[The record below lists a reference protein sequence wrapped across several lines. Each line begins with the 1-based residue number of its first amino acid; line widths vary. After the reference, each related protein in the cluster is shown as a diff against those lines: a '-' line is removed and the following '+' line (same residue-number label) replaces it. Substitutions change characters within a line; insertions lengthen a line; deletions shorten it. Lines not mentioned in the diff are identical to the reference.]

1 MSKSNNTILNEKG
14 QCIGYRIPESSGDY
28 TLLNQ
33 KGQKVAAVKNN
44 YTYDAK
50 GKPKG
55 TGDQAMRFI

>member
-1 MSKSNNTILNEKG
+1 MSKDNTVLNEKG

-33 KGQKVAAVKNN
+33 KGEKKATVKNG

-55 TGDQAMRFI
+55 PGDQAMRLL